1 MSKIFKITIISFLI
15 LTVIGIKSYAADES
29 WGENSDVFQKGFEDQ
44 KAVSDKKM
52 TDTIKMLKERALSSK
67 QRRIKKDVKPLSPSY
82 DQTHLRNF
90 TDTESQ
96 EDELNNSLT
105 VMIPMQSYSEDG
117 TVISPG
123 FYKLSC
129 RKISENKY
137 VLDLSQ
143 GTNIVVTVE
152 ANQTQ
157 QDLEQESITF
167 CNAKILEKG
176 RIRLMYGNLDLNLVG
191 YIYYDTK

>member
-1 MSKIFKITIISFLI
+1 
-15 LTVIGIKSYAADES
+15 
-29 WGENSDVFQKGFEDQ
+29 
-44 KAVSDKKM
+44 M
-52 TDTIKMLKERALSSK
+52 TDTIKMLKERALSPK
-67 QRRIKKDVKPLSPSY
+67 QRKTRKEVKPLSPSY
-82 DQTHLRNF
+82 DETHLKNF
-90 TDTESQ
+90 SDTESQ

-105 VMIPMQSYSEDG
+105 VMIPMPSYSEDG
-117 TVISPG
+117 TIISPG

-129 RKISENKY
+129 RKISPDKY

-152 ANQTQ
+152 ANQTK

-167 CNAKILEKG
+167 CNAEILDKG

-191 YIYYDTK
+191 YIYYEAK